1 MAITTFA
8 AVDVGSY
15 ELDMTV
21 YEISPKIGIRKLTRV
36 RHILPL
42 GSDTYTDGKISYEM
56 IAQICKALQG
66 FTEIMKDFGV
76 QAWEA
81 CATSALRE
89 AKNSSIVLDQIEVQT
104 GFKVHV
110 LSNSEQRFLL
120 FKAIAVKD
128 REQFN
133 QLIQKGT
140 AIVDVG
146 SGSMQLSLYDEGELI
161 TTQNMKLG
169 TLRVL
174 EMLAGVTP
182 DTVDE
187 NRLIEELLGNE
198 LQTFKKLFLKD
209 REIVNLIGVGDVI
222 GQFAYDP
229 ATHRP
234 FEKIEA
240 ERFQAIYRRIR
251 SACPEDLVEKLQIP
265 PAYAALAPASAM
277 AYSQMLELSGARIMW
292 VPGITLCDG
301 IAADYAERTKLLRL
315 GHNFDEDIL
324 SAARQI
330 SRRYMAN
337 RGHALILEKN
347 VCRIFDSMKKYHGLG
362 RRERLLLQL
371 SAILHDCGKYIS
383 LGASSECSYNI
394 IMSTEMIGLS
404 HLEREIVANVVK
416 YNTEEYQYSQGS
428 LAGLSPEVQNKIMKL
443 TAILRVGNA
452 MDRSHK
458 QKFKDIRISMKDRQM
473 QIVTSTLEDISLE
486 RGLFQKKA
494 DFFEEVYGV
503 RPVLKQ
509 RKGV

>member
-1 MAITTFA
+1 M
-8 AVDVGSY
+8 
-15 ELDMTV
+15 
-21 YEISPKIGIRKLTRV
+21 
-36 RHILPL
+36 
-42 GSDTYTDGKISYEM
+42 
-56 IAQICKALQG
+56 
-66 FTEIMKDFGV
+66 
-76 QAWEA
+76 
-81 CATSALRE
+81 
-89 AKNSSIVLDQIEVQT
+89 
-104 GFKVHV
+104 
-110 LSNSEQRFLL
+110 
-120 FKAIAVKD
+120 
-128 REQFN
+128 
-133 QLIQKGT
+133 
-140 AIVDVG
+140 
-146 SGSMQLSLYDEGELI
+146 
-161 TTQNMKLG
+161 
-169 TLRVL
+169 
-174 EMLAGVTP
+174 
-182 DTVDE
+182 
-187 NRLIEELLGNE
+187 
-198 LQTFKKLFLKD
+198 
-209 REIVNLIGVGDVI
+209 
-222 GQFAYDP
+222 
-229 ATHRP
+229 
-234 FEKIEA
+234 
-240 ERFQAIYRRIR
+240 
-251 SACPEDLVEKLQIP
+251 
-265 PAYAALAPASAM
+265 
-277 AYSQMLELSGARIMW
+277 MW

-428 LAGLSPEVQNKIMKL
+428 LAGLSPEVQNEIMKL

-503 RPVLKQ
+503 CPVLKQ